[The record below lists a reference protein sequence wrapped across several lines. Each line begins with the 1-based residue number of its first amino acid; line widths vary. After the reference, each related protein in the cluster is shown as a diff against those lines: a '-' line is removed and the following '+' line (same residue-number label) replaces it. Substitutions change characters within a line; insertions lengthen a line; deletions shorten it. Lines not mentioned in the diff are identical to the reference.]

1 MAACLLCVSA
11 ARADI
16 CMYETADGEI
26 MYSNVADA
34 PPKNSRKIRC
44 FQEEKKASASSE
56 KPQAKSRKKTSSEF
70 PSIDRDTQRKR
81 DDERRTILEQ
91 ELAAEQKRL
100 DAARGQMEEQQSVR
114 LATERDYQRYLDR
127 VQPFRDSVENHERN
141 IQAIQSELD
150 NLR

>member
-1 MAACLLCVSA
+1 
-11 ARADI
+11 
-16 CMYETADGEI
+16 
-26 MYSNVADA
+26 MYSNIAEA

-44 FQEEKKASASSE
+44 FKEDKESAASSE
-56 KPQAKSRKKTSSEF
+56 KPQAKSRKKTSSDF

-100 DAARGQMEEQQSVR
+100 DAARRQMEDQQSVR
-114 LATERDYQRYLDR
+114 LVTERDYQRYLDR

-141 IQAIQSELD
+141 IQAIQSELN

>member
-1 MAACLLCVSA
+1 
-11 ARADI
+11 
-16 CMYETADGEI
+16 
-26 MYSNVADA
+26 MYSNIAEA

-44 FQEEKKASASSE
+44 FKEEKEAAASSE
-56 KPQAKSRKKTSSEF
+56 KPQAKSRKSTSSNF
-70 PSIDRDTQRKR
+70 PSVDKDTQRKR

-100 DAARGQMEEQQSVR
+100 DAARRQMEEQQSVR
-114 LATERDYQRYLDR
+114 LVTERDYQRYLDR

-141 IQAIQSELD
+141 VQAIQSELS